1 MIGKTISHYKILE
14 KLGEG
19 GMGVVYKAEDTELKR
34 EVAIKFLPRQISISD
49 EERERFK
56 IEAQASA
63 ALNHPNIATIHA
75 IEEHGDEMFIVMEYI
90 EGRELRE
97 IVEADGGSPM
107 PVDRTIDYATQI
119 CAGLRA
125 AHEKGITHRDIK
137 PANIMVTDEG
147 LVKIMDFGLAKKKG
161 GPALTKTGST
171 IGTAA
176 YMSPEQARNE
186 EADHQSDIFSFGAV
200 LYEVCSGRRPFQ
212 GDYEAAVLYSLVHE
226 EPEPLPNETPVG
238 LREIVTKCLEKE
250 SSDRYQS
257 TKLLLADLQKLR
269 QVPDWNRPA
278 DTPVDFE
285 KSIAVLP
292 FEDLSPDKDNA
303 YFSDGLTE
311 EIITDLSHVHR
322 LRVTSRSSAMMFKE
336 SKKSLREIGKEL
348 NVQYALMGS
357 VMKAGN
363 NVRISAQLLDTSSD
377 SHLWANKYRGSLD
390 DIFDI
395 QEQVSR
401 SIVEALK
408 VKLMPEEE
416 QSLAARP
423 IDNVQA
429 YEFYLR
435 AREEMYKGTE
445 ESLELALT
453 LLQNGL
459 DIVGD
464 NVLIYAALGHINFEF
479 YNLGIRVDKKYLDKA
494 ESYVD
499 KILKIEPR
507 SSEAYALLGVIKYKR
522 SGVQEAVRQL
532 KRALA
537 LNPNDREAL
546 FWIVYMYSD
555 AGKTSV
561 ARPYLRHL
569 LEIDPLLP
577 INYWGNG
584 WLLRME
590 GKFEEAKKANKRM
603 YELDTRGPLY
613 RLFYAK
619 SLAYTSNDSDAYALF
634 DQIIQDDPGTIF
646 SASAAFYSYALKG
659 DAQQAKSS
667 VTKKLIAYCRNDEV
681 YSLMLLEGYSLIG
694 EKEKALDWL
703 ENAVEIG
710 LINYQFL
717 NQYDPFL
724 ENIRSEPRFKQLMKR
739 VKQEWEDFEV

>member
-1 MIGKTISHYKILE
+1 
-14 KLGEG
+14 
-19 GMGVVYKAEDTELKR
+19 MGVVYKAEDTKLKR
-34 EVAIKFLPRQISISD
+34 EVAIKFLPRQIAASD
-49 EERERFK
+49 EERKRFK
-56 IEAQASA
+56 IEAQAAA

-75 IEEHGDEMFIVMEYI
+75 IEEHEDDMFIVMESI
-90 EGRELRE
+90 EGKELKE
-97 IVEADGGSPM
+97 IVGVENLQPLRFDD
-107 PVDRTIDYATQI
+107 VLDYATQI
-119 CAGLRA
+119 ASGLQA

-137 PANIMVTDEG
+137 PTNIMITDEG
-147 LVKIMDFGLAKKKG
+147 LVKIMDFGLAKMKG
-161 GPALTKTGST
+161 QPALTKTGST

-176 YMSPEQARNE
+176 YMSPEQARHE
-186 EADHQSDIFSFGAV
+186 QAEHRSDIFSFGAV
-200 LYEVCSGRRPFQ
+200 LYELCSGRRPFE

-226 EPEPLPNETPVG
+226 EPEPLPNETPLG
-238 LREIVTKCLEKE
+238 LREIIYKCLEKE
-250 SSDRYQS
+250 PNDRYQS

-269 QVPDWNRPA
+269 QDPDWNRPA

-285 KSIAVLP
+285 KSIVVLP
-292 FEDLSPDKDNA
+292 FEDLSPEKDNA

-311 EIITDLSHVHR
+311 EIITDLSQVHS

-336 SKKSLREIGKEL
+336 SKKSLSEIGKEL
-348 NVQYALMGS
+348 KVQYALMGS

-401 SIVEALK
+401 SIVEALR

-435 AREEMYKGTE
+435 AREEMYRGTD
-445 ESLELALT
+445 ESLEHALA

-464 NVLIYAALGHINFEF
+464 NVLIYAAIGHINFEF

-499 KILKIEPR
+499 KILRIEPR
-507 SSEAYALLGVIKYKR
+507 SSEAYALLGVIKYKLG
-522 SGVQEAVRQL
+522 GVQEAVRQL

-546 FWIVYMYSD
+546 FWSVYMYSD

-561 ARPYLRHL
+561 ARPYLTHL
-569 LEIDPLLP
+569 LKIDPLLP
-577 INYWGNG
+577 INYWGHG

-590 GKFEEAKKANKRM
+590 GKFKEAREANKKM
-603 YELDTRGPLY
+603 YELDNRGPLY

-619 SLAYTSNDSDAYALF
+619 SLAYTSNYSDAYALF
-634 DQIIQDDPGTIF
+634 DKIIRDDPGTIF
-646 SASAAFYSYALKG
+646 SASASFYSYALKR
-659 DAQQAKSS
+659 DAHQANNSI
-667 VTKKLIAYCRNDEV
+667 TEKLIGYCRNDEV
-681 YSLMLLEGYSLIG
+681 YSLMLAEGFSLIG
-694 EKEKALDWL
+694 EKEKALEWL

-717 NQYDPFL
+717 NQFNPFL
-724 ENIRSEPRFKQLMKR
+724 ENIRGELRFKQLMKR
-739 VKQEWEDFEV
+739 VKQEWEDFEI